1 MKTMTVREIRQ
12 RWPEA
17 ERALAEEGEIIVTR
31 DSVPVAKIVPY
42 VEPRRARK
50 AKPFDWDAH
59 MRWLKETTKNEPPGL
74 RSSDEIL
81 FEMRNK
87 GHALTRRKP

>member
-1 MKTMTVREIRQ
+1 MTVRDIRQ

-17 ERALAEEGEIIVTR
+17 EKALAEEGEIIVTR
-31 DSVPVAKIVPY
+31 DAKPVARIVPY
-42 VEPRRARK
+42 IAARSKKRKK
-50 AKPFDWDAH
+50 AYDWDAH
-59 MRWLKETTKNEPPGL
+59 MRWLKKTTKNEPPGL

-87 GHALTRRKP
+87 GHHVPKRP